1 MNHRRRLL
9 RGIALTG
16 AAAALPGQV
25 FAQAWP
31 VRPIRILVGFTPGGL
46 PDITARLIGQR
57 LSETWKQPVTVENR
71 PGAGGNIAAQQV
83 AAAPADGYTLLS
95 VSSAHSIAPAIY
107 PKLPFDTQRDFAG
120 ITLTATGPCFIVVAP
135 DLAARSVADLIALAK
150 SRPGALNY
158 ASAGIGSG
166 THFAMESFKAQ
177 AGIDVVHV
185 PFKGIPEALAET
197 VAGRVQVFFAPYSTA
212 IGLVREG
219 KARAIAVTSP
229 ARMAESPDIPTA
241 AESGAPGY
249 RYAIWSG
256 LLAPARTPRAVVD
269 ALNAEV
275 GRILR
280 LPETRARLASLGTEP
295 APGTPEEF
303 DRMIADESAA
313 FTRLA
318 RSANIKVE

>member
-1 MNHRRRLL
+1 MRLSRARRGLL
-9 RGIALTG
+9 ASVAL
-16 AAAALPGQV
+16 AAAPAGARAQV
-25 FAQAWP
+25 YPA
-31 VRPIRILVGFTPGGL
+31 RPIRILVGFTPGGL

-57 LSETWKQPVTVENR
+57 LSEAWKQPVTVENR

-83 AAAPADGYTLLS
+83 AAAPADGHVLLS

-107 PKLPFDTQRDFAG
+107 PRLPFDTLRDFAG
-120 ITLTATGPCFIVVAP
+120 ITLTATGPCLVVVAP
-135 DLAARSVADLIALAK
+135 DLGLKGAVDLIAYAK
-150 SRPGALNY
+150 ARPGKLNY

-166 THFAMESFKAQ
+166 THFAVESFKAQ
-177 AGIDVVHV
+177 AGIDLVHV

-197 VAGRVQVFFAPYSTA
+197 IAGRVQVFFAPFSTA

-229 ARMAESPDIPTA
+229 ARMAETPDIPTV
-241 AESGAPGY
+241 AESGLPGY

-256 LLAPARTPRAVVD
+256 LLAPAKSPRPVID

-275 GRILR
+275 GRIMR
-280 LPETRARLASLGTEP
+280 APEIRTRLASLGTEP

-303 DRMIADESAA
+303 DRMIAEESAV
-313 FTRLA
+313 FTKLA
-318 RSANIKVE
+318 RAANIKVE